1 MREKEGR
8 KEGFY
13 REENIFQRREVI
25 KSCPW
30 VKGGERGG
38 SKDRENTDRVL
49 VHRTKRKL
57 E

>member
-1 MREKEGR
+1 MREKQGR